1 MLAALCTSSCL
12 GLAPSAGL
20 VPERPQLPDVRS
32 NRTAF
37 INLAAA
43 QDPCQIDP
51 AVCAGAPQDVK
62 NAAAQRYDAPIFTSS
77 LRFAS
82 VMLNLHSVA
91 HMMKQTDLIIVFP
104 GYAEDERMEA
114 AIAYAERLS
123 AGTLFVAGPPE
134 SDKDSALEWTLPKI
148 QAKRTALGFGKGTP
162 PYGIVVESE
171 AADTKKQAEQVA
183 SAPACECGYELLGR
197 RSEAV
202 ALAVPAAGWEE
213 AMLGFVMNGT
223 AAEDDLSPTFV
234 TESSLPADVAAAAA
248 RVPLPGL
255 ETRTELGSL
264 GTIRANATSSGW
276 LLIFDGV
283 YFELPLLGLY
293 AAPSELLA
301 GASST
306 RVPARPE
313 PVARPLPSP
322 WAGRLWW
329 ETALQLLACS
339 CAGLT
344 AVIAVFYTTEC
355 GGSRYLHA
363 WSDAFLSA
371 HGVGAQQQAVLD
383 SWFFAPNA
391 EDRPLLP
398 RDRTSLM

>member
-20 VPERPQLPDVRS
+20 LPERPQLPDVRS
-32 NRTAF
+32 NRTTF

-183 SAPACECGYELLGR
+183 CSFSFEKKHNSNPDPDPDPNSNPNQVASFLKKTPDVRRALLVTTSWHMPRAYLSLVKSVMTQMGDVRAVQVLPMVAPRPLGQDVRYYLATHGGTPKPQSAAADSEQVLHPSNCQRGLHSHLSLRLTASQERLGHDTK
-197 RSEAV
+197 
-202 ALAVPAAGWEE
+202 EE
-213 AMLGFVMNGT
+213 A
-223 AAEDDLSPTFV
+223 A
-234 TESSLPADVAAAAA
+234 TEAMMEKYLKA
-248 RVPLPGL
+248 
-255 ETRTELGSL
+255 
-264 GTIRANATSSGW
+264 I
-276 LLIFDGV
+276 
-283 YFELPLLGLY
+283 
-293 AAPSELLA
+293 
-301 GASST
+301 GA
-306 RVPARPE
+306 
-313 PVARPLPSP
+313 
-322 WAGRLWW
+322 WW
-329 ETALQLLACS
+329 
-339 CAGLT
+339 
-344 AVIAVFYTTEC
+344 
-355 GGSRYLHA
+355 
-363 WSDAFLSA
+363 
-371 HGVGAQQQAVLD
+371 
-383 SWFFAPNA
+383 
-391 EDRPLLP
+391 
-398 RDRTSLM
+398 

>member
-1 MLAALCTSSCL
+1 MLAALCTTPCL

-20 VPERPQLPDVRS
+20 LPERPQLPDVRS

-183 SAPACECGYELLGR
+183 CSFSFQTTTTRILTL
-197 RSEAV
+197 
-202 ALAVPAAGWEE
+202 
-213 AMLGFVMNGT
+213 
-223 AAEDDLSPTFV
+223 
-234 TESSLPADVAAAAA
+234 
-248 RVPLPGL
+248 
-255 ETRTELGSL
+255 TRTLTL
-264 GTIRANATSSGW
+264 TPIPTPIRW
-276 LLIFDGV
+276 
-283 YFELPLLGLY
+283 P
-293 AAPSELLA
+293 
-301 GASST
+301 AS
-306 RVPARPE
+306 
-313 PVARPLPSP
+313 
-322 WAGRLWW
+322 
-329 ETALQLLACS
+329 
-339 CAGLT
+339 
-344 AVIAVFYTTEC
+344 
-355 GGSRYLHA
+355 
-363 WSDAFLSA
+363 
-371 HGVGAQQQAVLD
+371 
-383 SWFFAPNA
+383 
-391 EDRPLLP
+391 
-398 RDRTSLM
+398 

>member
-1 MLAALCTSSCL
+1 MPH
-12 GLAPSAGL
+12 APPA
-20 VPERPQLPDVRS
+20 ERPRLLRS
-32 NRTAF
+32 LGYASAVAMVLF
-37 INLAAA
+37 LAAA
-43 QDPCQIDP
+43 AAQ
-51 AVCAGAPQDVK
+51 AVALSRGAAECALACGSCGEEPGGGGG
-62 NAAAQRYDAPIFTSS
+62 AAAAWQ
-77 LRFAS
+77 
-82 VMLNLHSVA
+82 
-91 HMMKQTDLIIVFP
+91 
-104 GYAEDERMEA
+104 EA
-114 AIAYAERLS
+114 CA
-123 AGTLFVAGPPE
+123 
-134 SDKDSALEWTLPKI
+134 
-148 QAKRTALGFGKGTP
+148 
-162 PYGIVVESE
+162 
-171 AADTKKQAEQVA
+171 A

-202 ALAVPAAGWEE
+202 ALTVPDGAADATVW
-213 AMLGFVMNGT
+213 LGFVTNGT
-223 AAEDDLSPTFV
+223 AADDGLVP
-234 TESSLPADVAAAAA
+234 VAPFNLDGAKTAAA

-255 ETRTELGSL
+255 DTRTELGSL
-264 GTIRANATSSGW
+264 GAIRANATASGW
-276 LLIFDGV
+276 LLTFDGV

-293 AAPSELLA
+293 SAPSELLA

-329 ETALQLLACS
+329 ETALQLLACT

-383 SWFFAPNA
+383 SWFFAPDA

-398 RDRTSLM
+398 RDRERSCRLVIVTIVA